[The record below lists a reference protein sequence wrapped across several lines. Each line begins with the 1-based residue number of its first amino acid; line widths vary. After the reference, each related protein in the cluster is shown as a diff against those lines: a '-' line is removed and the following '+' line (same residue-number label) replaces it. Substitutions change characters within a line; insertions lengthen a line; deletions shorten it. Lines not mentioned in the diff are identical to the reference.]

1 MTYIPKCGRR
11 RRVWKNTFWTSL
23 WGGVNCQIRRGGE
36 IIFFFRDVTWF
47 WSREKLKEKNN
58 LWIFIFQITLKKYFW
73 RRRLELLAR
82 VNMRE
87 NRSLCQV
94 TKSEKHAW
102 NTIRIV
108 IFQHLKSLLVV
119 GDPKFL
125 WRWLGEIWQSHGTF
139 SIGLAWFRFTEDN
152 STKESVDFARGST
165 LVPYPGLD
173 PRVLIKSF
181 LGVKIDVV
189 YPMTQEECK
198 GHTRSARIELSSRAE
213 RHLRQELICEEF
225 QPSPPP
231 SSDVTNFFKFWWSGQ
246 AWSSLHLARNFTL
259 KFGGSSCV
267 CYGCE
272 MSRGGPL
279 SPCPICHSL
288 SALHLPPK
296 S

>member
-1 MTYIPKCGRR
+1 
-11 RRVWKNTFWTSL
+11 
-23 WGGVNCQIRRGGE
+23 
-36 IIFFFRDVTWF
+36 
-47 WSREKLKEKNN
+47 
-58 LWIFIFQITLKKYFW
+58 
-73 RRRLELLAR
+73 
-82 VNMRE
+82 MRE

-213 RHLRQELICEEF
+213 RHFKTRAHLWRISAVSTPLLWRDQFF
-225 QPSPPP
+225 QVLVKRPSLVVST
-231 SSDVTNFFKFWWSGQ
+231 SSPKFYLKVWRIQLCVLWMWDVTRWPIVPMSDLSLVIR
-246 AWSSLHLARNFTL
+246 SS
-259 KFGGSSCV
+259 S
-267 CYGCE
+267 
-272 MSRGGPL
+272 
-279 SPCPICHSL
+279 
-288 SALHLPPK
+288 PPK

>member
-1 MTYIPKCGRR
+1 MILIKG
-11 RRVWKNTFWTSL
+11 KA
-23 WGGVNCQIRRGGE
+23 
-36 IIFFFRDVTWF
+36 
-47 WSREKLKEKNN
+47 KEKNN

-288 SALHLPPK
+288 SALHLPPNL